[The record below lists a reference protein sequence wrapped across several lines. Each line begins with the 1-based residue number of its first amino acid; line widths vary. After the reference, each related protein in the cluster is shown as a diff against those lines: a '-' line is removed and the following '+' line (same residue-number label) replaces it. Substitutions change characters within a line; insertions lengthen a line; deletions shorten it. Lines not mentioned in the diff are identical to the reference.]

1 MDDTAPAPSPELA
14 ALFDDLKRATTSLE
28 RQRAWDAIVAYQRHL
43 EVRAQPR
50 GAEDPS
56 SSV

>member
-1 MDDTAPAPSPELA
+1 MDESIRPPPRDVS
-14 ALFDDLKRATTSLE
+14 ALLDDLKRAVTPEE
-28 RQRAWDAIVAYQRHL
+28 RQRAWDALVAFQREA

-56 SSV
+56 ASI

>member
-1 MDDTAPAPSPELA
+1 MDEPIRPPSRDVSVLLEN
-14 ALFDDLKRATTSLE
+14 LKRAVTPEE
-28 RQRAWDAIVAYQRHL
+28 RQRAWDALVAFQRDA

-56 SSV
+56 ASI

>member
-1 MDDTAPAPSPELA
+1 MDEPTRPPPRDLA
-14 ALFDDLKRATTSLE
+14 ALLENLKRAVTPEE
-28 RQRAWDAIVAYQRHL
+28 RQRAWDALVAFQREA

-56 SSV
+56 ASI